1 MSGPENLKGFDYQI
15 TYSLLKTIELIK
27 LGVSDCKIIYESL
40 EENEE
45 DFNIILPDGSEYHQ
59 LKKRIEGNHWTP
71 GDLKSI
77 FEKFLSKSTAT
88 TNFFFVTNGTAN
100 PAVKKLKELLYK
112 NETPSD
118 DLLKDFLPEKKTLK
132 ELKEL
137 LKRTTILTRHYSS
150 EDDEN
155 PAKLLKIAA
164 LDYLNQPPFSLKQ
177 NDELVYN
184 NAWKITYDLAREA
197 KTIDLKNLL
206 QIFEKIGIEIENTPW
221 LSLPKINDFKGRK
234 EEIEI
239 IKSKLQTSRKL
250 IINGI
255 NGIGKTWITTRL
267 IFTEK
272 DLVKKTCW
280 IQTNRWTTIDRF
292 IFLVSSFLYA
302 NGNALQAEQIRKSEI
317 ADRIPSILNA
327 LKKTDFTIVIDS
339 VNSGNSD
346 FIAFVTDLVNQSLE
360 IEHLGKLIISSTK
373 RLFNFS
379 EADFSKNKVSEYNLL
394 GFSLKDTNNIL
405 IEVSDYFEKN
415 EIEDFHNSVGG
426 HPISIF
432 FLKELILRDSI
443 TKDEF
448 TKIKLKSIENAR
460 DWIIEKSI
468 QQLSETSKNN
478 LLNLSVIDEIVTF
491 EEAELLLNS
500 VIKPKYLLRELH
512 EFNLI
517 SLDENGILLHDSIR
531 EVALNM
537 LTKDSRYALHK
548 KLADYYF
555 AKMKPLY
562 GTDEGVDYDLI
573 MKWGYHTEC
582 LKDSSYLEEKY
593 SKILQLKNIELDALW
608 AISRF
613 GYPFDFKSE
622 NLKES
627 KLVIK
632 NLLAK
637 KLIKENENDK
647 LKYSY
652 RSHLYVIS
660 NLDFWDECLVVSLCI
675 SRALSY
681 HLGYIPIFK
690 PNHSWNL
697 QGQACWWE
705 HCIEFMPLPPIPKQQ
720 RIDHLKFIEEK
731 LERGEYADKT
741 EEHREML
748 REWVRKGVPDN
759 APEKKDVEMEKKSCP
774 IFGHCCP
781 DGKKQAQA
789 CRKEF
794 NKEEKRIKTKAK

>member
-15 TYSLLKTIELIK
+15 TYSLLKTFELIK
-27 LGVSDCKIIYESL
+27 LGVLDCKIIYESL
-40 EENEE
+40 DENEE
-45 DFNIILPDGSEYHQ
+45 DFNIILPDGSEFHQ

-77 FEKFLSKSTAT
+77 FEKFLSKGTPT

-100 PAVKKLKELLYK
+100 PEVKKLKELLAK
-112 NETPSD
+112 NASPPD

-137 LKRTTILTRHYSS
+137 LKKTTILTRHYSS
-150 EDDEN
+150 DDDEN

-164 LDYLNQPPFSLKQ
+164 LEYLNRPPFSLKQ

-184 NAWKITYDLAREA
+184 NAWKIIYDLAREA
-197 KTIDLKNLL
+197 KSIDIKNLL
-206 QIFEKIGIEIENTPW
+206 QVFEKIGIEIENTPW
-221 LSLPKINDFKGRK
+221 LSLPKINEFKGR
-234 EEIEI
+234 EEELEI
-239 IKSKLQTSRKL
+239 VKSKLQVSRKI

-255 NGIGKTWITTRL
+255 NGIGKTWITARL
-267 IFTEK
+267 ISNETGT
-272 DLVKKTCW
+272 LKKTCW

-292 IFLVSSFLYA
+292 VFLLSSFLYT
-302 NGNALQAEQIRKSEI
+302 NGSTLQAEQIRKSEI

-327 LKKTDFTIVIDS
+327 FKKIDFTIVVDS
-339 VNSGNSD
+339 VNSGNSE
-346 FIAFVTDLVNQSLE
+346 FIAFITDLVNQSLE
-360 IEHLGKLIISSTK
+360 IEHSGKLIISSTK
-373 RLFNFS
+373 RIFNFS
-379 EADFSKNKVSEYNLL
+379 ENDLSKNKVSEYNLL
-394 GFSLKDTNNIL
+394 GFSLKDTVNIL
-405 IEVSDYFEKN
+405 SEVSDYFKKN
-415 EIEDFHNSVGG
+415 EIEDFHSSVGG
-426 HPISIF
+426 HPMSIF

-468 QQLSETSKNN
+468 DKLSEGSKNN
-478 LLNLSVIDEIVTF
+478 LLNLSVIDEVITF
-491 EEAELLLNS
+491 QEAELLLNS
-500 VIKPKYLLRELH
+500 TIKPKYLLRELY

-517 SLDENGILLHDSIR
+517 SLDENGILLHESIR

-537 LTKDSRYALHK
+537 LTKNSQYALHK

-555 AKMKPLY
+555 ATMKPLY

-573 MKWGYHTEC
+573 MKWGYHIEC
-582 LKDSSYLEEKY
+582 LKGSSYIEEKY
-593 SKILQLKNIELDALW
+593 SKILQLENSELDALW
-608 AISRF
+608 AINRF
-613 GYPFDFKSE
+613 GYPFDFKTE

-627 KLVIK
+627 KLVVK
-632 NLLAK
+632 KLLAK
-637 KLIKENENDK
+637 GLIKKNKNDK

-652 RSHLYVIS
+652 RSNLYVTA
-660 NLDFWDECLVVSLCI
+660 NLDFWDECLVTSISI

-690 PNHSWNL
+690 PNHSWHL

-705 HCIEFMPLPPIPKQQ
+705 HCIEFMPLPPVPKQQ

-731 LERGEYADKT
+731 LEKGEYADKT

-748 REWVRKGVPDN
+748 REWVRKGVPDD
-759 APEKKDVEMEKKSCP
+759 APEKEDIEMEKKSCP

-781 DGKKQAQA
+781 DGKKQAQE
-789 CRKEF
+789 CRKEL
-794 NKEEKRIKTKAK
+794 NKEEKKVTKKAK